1 MSEVLCK
8 ESNSHVNK
16 IKFARNGNQAVGWK
30 INTSEAYISPKQ
42 MAHTSSDFEIS
53 DMCSNGVSNWFGW
66 CDGNC
71 GGRDNIGSIETTL
84 RNCGTATLD
93 FGNCYKK
100 FFYFAGKYEK
110 KKYYIPNVSNCKVH
124 VYIDGKLIS
133 TALQNTPQKLVTFN
147 FKDGSKL
154 KITDGESGNN
164 ACIMMFNNFE
174 IISCSSC

>member
-1 MSEVLCK
+1 MNVGNAIEVLCK

-16 IKFARNGNQAVGWK
+16 IKSARNGNQAVGWK
-30 INTSEAYISPKQ
+30 INTSEAYSSNPKR
-42 MAHTSSDFEIS
+42 SDS
-53 DMCSNGVSNWFGW
+53 WPMCLNEVSNWFGY

-71 GGRDNIGSIETTL
+71 GGRDHIGSIETTL

-100 FFYFAGKYEK
+100 FFYFAGKIEK
-110 KKYYIPNVSNCKVH
+110 EKYYIPNVSNCKVH

-147 FKDGSKL
+147 FTDGSKL
-154 KITDGESGNN
+154 KITEGESGNTS
-164 ACIMMFNNFE
+164 CMMMFNNFE